1 MRRFRLLILFSPLLF
16 LLSCHSERE
25 AETPAPY
32 GVETA
37 FPFEGSV
44 DNQPFLFFLR
54 EANAW
59 QMVGHAGY
67 FNAWE
72 TNYEFNSATTADGD
86 FYFRLEY
93 PMDRSPYQV
102 FQPGPL
108 TRGLESFYWQL
119 RLSVPGDE
127 GLASYRA
134 AHRRSRE
141 DVVVTRSQR
150 VSAPAHILDRSP
162 ILLDHQGQPYFE
174 VQIRFETP
182 VVRTDLPEEPAFLLT
197 GEGTFRVP
205 VLWEQM
211 EK

>member
-1 MRRFRLLILFSPLLF
+1 MRRFHLLILVPPLLL
-16 LLSCHSERE
+16 LLSCRSEQE
-25 AETPAPY
+25 VATPAPY

-37 FPFEGSV
+37 FPFVGNV
-44 DNQPFLFFLR
+44 DHQPFLFYLR
-54 EANAW
+54 EAHTW
-59 QMVGHAGY
+59 QMVGHTGY

-72 TNYEFNSATTADGD
+72 TSYEFNSATTADGH

-93 PMDRSPYQV
+93 PMDRSPYDV

-108 TRGLESFYWQL
+108 TKGLECFYWQL
-119 RLSVPGDE
+119 GLSVQGDD
-127 GLASYRA
+127 GLAFYRA

-141 DVVVTRSQR
+141 DGIATRSQR

-162 ILLDHQGQPYFE
+162 ILLDHQGEPYFE
-174 VQIRFETP
+174 VRIRFETP
-182 VVRTDLPEEPAFLLT
+182 VVRTDKPEEPAFLLS
-197 GEGTFRVP
+197 GGGTFRVP